1 MKAHRFLSG
10 TGRWAPDR
18 RRGTA
23 RVGPAARRLVAFAAL
38 TIALQAS
45 GCRSRSSSEPEY
57 PVPFSTVGDR
67 LGVWDG
73 QVYQPVFL
81 KGADLG
87 VAVPGTLP
95 GELAATSDQY
105 RRWFSQMAAM
115 GANVVR
121 VYTLHYPRFYQ
132 ELARYNAANPRHPL
146 YVLHGI
152 WLDEDNPT
160 NDMFDMTE
168 SFDTAIQEV
177 VDCVHG
183 HRVISHRYGK
193 AYGTYDTSISRW
205 VIGWIV
211 GREVSPPEA
220 STTNAAMPDV
230 VQFQGQALALPQ
242 GRPLEVW
249 FAQRLDGLILY
260 ERDTYGVER
269 PVSVAS
275 WPTLDPLHHPTES
288 RSTAEDTQS
297 LDLANLDTSQAPAGY
312 FATYHVYPFYPDF
325 MSEDPGYDQ
334 AADALGPDSY
344 LGYLLDLKAH
354 YAKIPLL
361 VGELGV
367 PSSWGDSHFAQ
378 SGMDH
383 GGQDEGQQG
392 DQIARQLHNVHD
404 AGCAGGIVF
413 SWIDEWWKRSWIVD
427 DLAMPS
433 DRYALWHN
441 VTNPEQNFG
450 LIAFDLGEPAFND
463 PPLATGSGRV
473 QTIRAATDAE
483 YLHLRVGLKTGLED
497 GEQLVIGFDTY
508 GDDVGDSVLPN
519 GVQTARRSELALV
532 VQAPSNAQLEVT
544 QAYDLV
550 GIWHHTS
557 TDGQMYH
564 SIATD
569 GAPWDPVRW
578 KNGAAHQSADGS
590 VSYPDTTFEIGQ
602 LRVRRASDPST
613 SRDAVVLSENGVDLR
628 IPWTLLQFTDP
639 STHSV
644 MNDDRATTDRVET
657 AVSDGIAVSVS
668 LGTELV
674 ETARAGWDGW
684 EKVPRT
690 QERVKASFARVA
702 AAMAGL

>member
-1 MKAHRFLSG
+1 
-10 TGRWAPDR
+10 
-18 RRGTA
+18 
-23 RVGPAARRLVAFAAL
+23 VAFAAA
-38 TIALQAS
+38 TIVLAAS
-45 GCRSRSSSEPEY
+45 GCRARSEPEY
-57 PVPFSTVGDR
+57 PVPFATVGDR

-73 QVYQPVFL
+73 QTYQPMFL

-132 ELARYNAANPRHPL
+132 ELAKYNAANPQHPL

-160 NDMFDMTE
+160 NDMFDLTAN
-168 SFDTAIQEV
+168 FDAAIQEV

-183 HRVISHRYGK
+183 HRVIDHRYGK

-205 VIGWIV
+205 VIGWII
-211 GREVSPPEA
+211 GREVSPQEA
-220 STTNAAMPDV
+220 STTNAAMPDL
-230 VQFQGQALALPQ
+230 VQFQGQALSLPQ
-242 GRPLEVW
+242 GVPLEVW

-260 ERDTYGVER
+260 ERGSYGVER

-288 RSTAEDTQS
+288 PSTGEDTQS
-297 LDLANLDTSQAPAGY
+297 LDLANLDSSAAPAGY
-312 FATYHVYPFYPDF
+312 FASYHVYPFYPNF
-325 MSEDPGYDQ
+325 MSEDPGYDL
-334 AADALGPDSY
+334 AADAVGPDSY

-354 YAKIPLL
+354 YAQIPL
-361 VGELGV
+361 VVAELGV

-392 DQIARQLHNVHD
+392 DQIARQLQNAHD
-404 AGCAGGIVF
+404 AGCAGAVVF

-427 DLAMPS
+427 DLALPH
-433 DRYALWHN
+433 DRFLLWHN

-450 LIAFDLGEPAFND
+450 LIAFDLGQPTFTD
-463 PPLATGSGRV
+463 PPLATGSGRI
-473 QTIRAATDAE
+473 QSIRATTDAE
-483 YLHLRVGLKTGLED
+483 YFHLRVDLASGLAD
-497 GEQLVIGFDTY
+497 GEQLVVGFDTY
-508 GDDVGDSVLPN
+508 GDDVGESVLPN
-519 GVQTARRSELALV
+519 GVTTARRAELALV
-532 VQAPSNAQLEVT
+532 VEAASSAQLEVT
-544 QAYDLV
+544 QAYDLA

-557 TDGQMYH
+557 TDLQLYH

-578 KNGAAHQSADGS
+578 KNDAAHKSADGTM
-590 VSYPDTTFEIGQ
+590 SYPDSYDEIGR
-602 LRVRRASDPST
+602 LRVRRASDPSST
-613 SRDAVVLSENGVDLR
+613 RDGVVLSASGVDVR

-639 STHSV
+639 STRSV
-644 MNDDRATTDRVET
+644 MDDDRSTTDVVET
-657 AVSDGIAVSVS
+657 TVSDGVAVSVS
-668 LGTELV
+668 LGSELV
-674 ETARAGWDGW
+674 ETARVGWDGW
-684 EKVPRT
+684 EKAPET
-690 QERVKASFARVA
+690 EEREKASFARVTE
-702 AAMAGL
+702 AMVGLD